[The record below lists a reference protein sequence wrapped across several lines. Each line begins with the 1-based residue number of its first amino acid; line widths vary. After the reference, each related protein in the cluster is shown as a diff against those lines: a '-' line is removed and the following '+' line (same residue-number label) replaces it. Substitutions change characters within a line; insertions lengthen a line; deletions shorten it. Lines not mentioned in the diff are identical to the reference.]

1 MKQPPSAPAILCVLA
16 SAVVVAAAE
25 AFVGTSPTRF
35 RRPGDALEP
44 LHVFPPKKAGNTQGL
59 TPLPPDISPFAKSNS
74 KGRDLQADFRK
85 LGLKGLEQALQDGVT
100 QIELE
105 FPPLIGGDKSK
116 SQFDDFD
123 NVQELNKNRD
133 FCIEWLPTLPVKPVW
148 FILPDLKEVE
158 LAKEEWGGQL
168 YRQAAQFSSIEA
180 VTDHYSEIKGGG
192 AASASYSKP
201 WGATFA
207 SGMSSLLG
215 GDKGDAGLLGDQG
228 ALDPLDSDAPAKL
241 HLVCQPGN
249 GGPVEDW
256 VNVKTLHE
264 AAGST
269 TPTCI
274 VNGALDKVRD
284 GYYPGF
290 VFPKLA
296 TTFDFYKQF
305 EAVLFLKPISDKGV
319 YGWVFRVYPEP
330 WQVVLQTPV
339 RDEQKEEIV
348 VEDTVVLVS
357 ETRPTYTE
365 CVQALLSG
373 GK

>member
-1 MKQPPSAPAILCVLA
+1 MRQLSSASTILFALA
-16 SAVVVAAAE
+16 SAVASE
-25 AFVGTSPTRF
+25 AFLATSPQHF
-35 RRPGDALEP
+35 HPKELLVKP
-44 LHVFPPKKAGNTQGL
+44 LHIFKSANNAQGL
-59 TPLPPDISPFAKSNS
+59 TPLPPDISPFS
-74 KGRDLQADFRK
+74 KTSSKRRDVQADFRK
-85 LGLKGLEQALQDGVT
+85 LALGSFQQALQDGVT
-100 QIELE
+100 QMELE
-105 FPPLIGGDKSK
+105 FPPLLGGDKSK

-133 FCIEWLPTLPVKPVW
+133 WCIEWLPTLPVKPVW

-158 LAKEEWGGQL
+158 LAKEEWGGQR
-168 YRQAAQFSSIEA
+168 YRQAAQFTSIEA
-180 VTDHYSEIKGGG
+180 VTNHYYEIVGGKV
-192 AASASYSKP
+192 SYNKP

-215 GDKGDAGLLGDQG
+215 GGNGDAGLLGDQG
-228 ALDPLDSDAPAKL
+228 ALDPLEGDAPAKL

-256 VNVKTLHE
+256 VNVKALHE

-284 GYYPGF
+284 GYYPGLI
-290 VFPKLA
+290 FPKLA
-296 TTFDFYKQF
+296 TTFDFYRQF

-319 YGWVFRVYPEP
+319 YGWLFRVYPEP
-330 WQVVLQTPV
+330 WQVVLQTPR
-339 RDEQKEEIV
+339 RDEKKEEV
-348 VEDTVVLVS
+348 VIDDTVVLVS
-357 ETRPTYTE
+357 ERRPSYTE

-373 GK
+373 SK